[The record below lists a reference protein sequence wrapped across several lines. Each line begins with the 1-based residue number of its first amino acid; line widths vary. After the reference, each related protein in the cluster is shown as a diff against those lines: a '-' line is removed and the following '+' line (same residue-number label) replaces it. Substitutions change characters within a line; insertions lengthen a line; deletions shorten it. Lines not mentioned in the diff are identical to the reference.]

1 MVPVTIFCIFLN
13 YTLEAS
19 TVQVSERA
27 LGPTAWIKKLARSNN
42 QAIRPFDGV
51 LSLLSLK
58 MARSSPWGR
67 VEDVI
72 FSFWSSNVDWS
83 TGPQPAPIVT
93 LSTWYST
100 NFSLSLNKW
109 KKS

>member
-1 MVPVTIFCIFLN
+1 MVTDTICCIFRT

-27 LGPTAWIKKLARSNN
+27 LGLTVWIKKLARSNN
-42 QAIRPFDGV
+42 QAIGPFDGV

-93 LSTWYST
+93 LFTWYST
-100 NFSLSLNKW
+100 NFSSSLN
-109 KKS
+109 